1 MRFVNR
7 AAFVVRPRDPYVTWA
22 ASVEAEPSEDSESLR
37 SEVSIYLVPEEPTGR
52 EETPP
57 IHDFFEEIFEAE
69 LAAWCTDESLW
80 PAKRDLA
87 MFLDWFDVTGQSV
100 ITDLGGGPIVAEEA

>member
-1 MRFVNR
+1 MRVVNR
-7 AAFVVRPRDPYVTWA
+7 SALVVRPREPYVMWA
-22 ASVEAEPSEDSESLR
+22 ASVETEPSEDSEGIR

-69 LAAWCTDESLW
+69 LAACARTR
-80 PAKRDLA
+80 AAGR
-87 MFLDWFDVTGQSV
+87 
-100 ITDLGGGPIVAEEA
+100 